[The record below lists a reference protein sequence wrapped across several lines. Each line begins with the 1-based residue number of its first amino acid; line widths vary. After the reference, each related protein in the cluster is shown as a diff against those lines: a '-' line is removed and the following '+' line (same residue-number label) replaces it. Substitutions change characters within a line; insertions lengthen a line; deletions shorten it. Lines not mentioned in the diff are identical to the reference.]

1 MEIVKIKL
9 ADLVPYENNVK
20 LHPQTQVEQI
30 KKSIMEF
37 GNNDPIAVD
46 EKNVIIEGHGRYMAL
61 KELGFEEAE
70 CIVLSNMTEEQ
81 KNAYRLVHNKLTMNS
96 DFDTEMLLEELG
108 KIETLDMSQF
118 DFEVPEFEPEPGND
132 DEFDQD
138 EILNNEEPPKTKRG
152 DMYKLGDHYLL
163 CGDSTSEEDVARLM
177 QGEKADLLVTD
188 PPYNVALGQNGGH
201 ALRPSEAKQLHRRT
215 DGLVIENDSW
225 NSDEEFIEF
234 LVKAFKT
241 GLSALNDGAS
251 FYIWYA
257 DTQAL
262 NFRLAAKEAD
272 MQVRQN
278 LIWNKNTFALGRQ
291 DYQWKHEPCLYG
303 WKDGAGHNWYGDR
316 KQTTVLDFDKPNRSE
331 LHPTMKPVDLFAY
344 LIYNSSKAKDR
355 VLDLFGGSGTT
366 IIACEQTGRCGYS
379 MELDPKYCDVIVARW
394 ENLTGRKAEKL

>member
-118 DFEVPEFEPEPGND
+118 DFEVPEFEPETGND

-163 CGDSTSEEDVARLM
+163 CGDSTSEDDVARLM

-201 ALRPSEAKQLHRRT
+201 ALQPSEAKQLHRRT

>member
-188 PPYNVALGQNGGH
+188 PPYNVALGQSGGH